1 MYLFKDRDL
10 WVLREA
16 VENVGSSIGF
26 SGKLPRLKFWTL
38 TTSCDISSRMA
49 SLLGFKVPIS
59 NMEVT
64 KVPQSMVGRTKRDN
78 AQVRAL
84 FLFIIMMIVMIIII
98 FITDDF
104 L

>member
-1 MYLFKDRDL
+1 M
-10 WVLREA
+10 
-16 VENVGSSIGF
+16 GSSIGF

-78 AQVRAL
+78 AEKAQNRVGTSTRS
-84 FLFIIMMIVMIIII
+84 ISVYNN
-98 FITDDF
+98 DDSDDNYHF
-104 L
+104 HH